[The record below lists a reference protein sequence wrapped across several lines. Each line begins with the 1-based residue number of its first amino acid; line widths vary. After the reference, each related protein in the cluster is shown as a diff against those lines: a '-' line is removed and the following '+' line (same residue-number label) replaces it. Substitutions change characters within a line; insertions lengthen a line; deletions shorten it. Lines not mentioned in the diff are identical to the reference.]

1 MKEKLAFLFG
11 SGTSLPA
18 RVASTSQITERVLTG
33 TDVSRHS
40 DETYYFGKPMYGMTD
55 EYVPKVVS
63 FIRRLKTEIDNYYS
77 FHSNRET
84 NYEDIYSV
92 AIQLH
97 DSESGEFD
105 NPSVAAL
112 VEKIRSD
119 SWHVLVGRPL
129 LETSD
134 WRIIDITSEATNYI
148 ADVVWHMLATAPGDL
163 SYLGFL
169 KECLLDDRFDGA
181 DVFTLNHDTILES
194 YFEAFAVRFID
205 GFDNPSDNV
214 RYWNP
219 SNFEPANNNQVRLF
233 KLHGSINWF
242 RFEDR
247 PSLTLGIPLK
257 DFWKSGSRDYPPKGR
272 PEMLI
277 GTHNKILLYS
287 GPIYVDLH
295 SLFYRYLQAT
305 NTLVISGYSFNDKV
319 INTRVIYWLSSNPKN
334 KIILVHPNLKNLKIS
349 ARPAIARQ
357 LDLWRDQ
364 KKLSLVE
371 KRVEATLWSDIVAG
385 LS

>member
-1 MKEKLAFLFG
+1 
-11 SGTSLPA
+11 
-18 RVASTSQITERVLTG
+18 
-33 TDVSRHS
+33 
-40 DETYYFGKPMYGMTD
+40 
-55 EYVPKVVS
+55 
-63 FIRRLKTEIDNYYS
+63 
-77 FHSNRET
+77 
-84 NYEDIYSV
+84 V

-97 DSESGEFD
+97 DSEAGEFD
-105 NPSVAAL
+105 NPVVAAL

-119 SWHVLVGRPL
+119 SRQILVGRPL
-129 LETSD
+129 LKTSD
-134 WRIIDITSEATNYI
+134 WSIIDISTESINYI
-148 ADVVWHMLATAPGDL
+148 ADVVWHMLATASGDL

-169 KECLLDDRFDGA
+169 KECLSDDRFDGA

-194 YFEAFAVRFID
+194 YFENVDIRFID
-205 GFDNPSDNV
+205 GFDNPTDNV

-219 SNFEPANNNQVRLF
+219 SNFEFANNKRVRLF

-242 RFEDR
+242 RFEDS

-257 DFWKSGSRDYPPKGR
+257 DFWKTGSRDYPPKGR

-277 GTHNKILLYS
+277 GTHNKILMYS

-295 SLFYRYLQAT
+295 SLFYRSLQAT
-305 NTLVISGYSFNDKV
+305 DILVISGYSFNDKV

-334 KIILVHPNLKNLKIS
+334 KIILVHPNLKNLKMS

-357 LDLWRDQ
+357 LDFWREQ
-364 KKLSLVE
+364 KKLSVVE
-371 KRVEATLWSDIVAG
+371 KRIEATLWSDIVSG